1 MSAIPK
7 ITMSNGIKIP
17 QFGLGTWKS
26 KPGEV
31 EEAVK
36 AAIDC
41 GYRHIDCALV
51 YGNEN
56 EVGAAITAK
65 IAQGVVKRE
74 DLFITSKVWNTFH
87 SKSKVMKCV
96 KQTLASLQVA
106 SVDLL
111 LMHWPM
117 GLDESDDA
125 ELFPKTA
132 EGAFSYSDVDYLE
145 TWGAMEEVYEL
156 GLAKAIGLSNFNS
169 KQIERVLSAAK
180 VKPMMNQVEI
190 HPYFN
195 NEKLVHFCLSK
206 DIKVT
211 GYSPLGSPDRP
222 WAKPD
227 DPVLLQDPAVLA
239 IAAKHGK
246 SSAQVLIRFELQRGI
261 VVIPKSVTPS
271 RIASNMEVFDFEL
284 TDEDM
289 ETIMGF
295 NRADGRA
302 CHVIWW
308 KDHPH
313 WPFSEEF

>member
-1 MSAIPK
+1 MSAIPN

-31 EEAVK
+31 EAAVK

-56 EVGAAITAK
+56 EVGAAIAAK
-65 IAQGVVKRE
+65 IAEGVVKRE

-87 SKSKVMKCV
+87 SKAKVMECV
-96 KQTLASLQVA
+96 KRTLASLRIA

-111 LMHWPM
+111 LVHWPM
-117 GLDESDDA
+117 GLDESDDD

-132 EGAFSYSDVDYLE
+132 EGKFAYSDVDYLE
-145 TWGAMEEVYEL
+145 TWEAMEEVYAQ

-169 KQIERVLSAAK
+169 KQTERVLEAAK
-180 VKPMMNQVEI
+180 VKPMMNQFEI

-195 NEKLVHFCLSK
+195 NEKLIQFCLSK
-206 DIKVT
+206 DVQVT
-211 GYSPLGSPDRP
+211 AYSPLGSPDRP

-227 DPVLLQDPAVLA
+227 DPVLLQDPAILA
-239 IAAKHGK
+239 IADKHDK
-246 SSAQVLIRFELQRGI
+246 SSAQVLIRFALQRGI

-271 RIASNMEVFDFEL
+271 RIAANMEVFDFEL
-284 TDEDM
+284 SAEDM
-289 ETIMGF
+289 QTIMGF

-302 CHVIWW
+302 CHLNWMN
-308 KDHPH
+308 DHPH
-313 WPFSEEF
+313 WPFHEEF